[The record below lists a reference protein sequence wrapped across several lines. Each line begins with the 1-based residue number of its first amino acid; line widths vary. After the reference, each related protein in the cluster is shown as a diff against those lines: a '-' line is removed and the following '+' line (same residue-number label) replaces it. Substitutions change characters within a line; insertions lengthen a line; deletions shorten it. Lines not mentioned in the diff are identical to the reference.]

1 VVVIWA
7 YHDQDPRLGAEMIYH
22 GDKRGAQSLHLLG
35 PPPIPKAR
43 GANIRNWD
51 VTLQNVGWGLF
62 LFQRRRAGDCIS
74 SFLVIIQYGVGIDS
88 RITDVKNESESTFWI
103 KINY

>member
-51 VTLQNVGWGLF
+51 VTLQNVGWGF
-62 LFQRRRAGDCIS
+62 VICRRAGMYH
-74 SFLVIIQYGVGIDS
+74 LVIIQYGVGIDS
-88 RITDVKNESESTFWI
+88 IITDIKNESESTFWI